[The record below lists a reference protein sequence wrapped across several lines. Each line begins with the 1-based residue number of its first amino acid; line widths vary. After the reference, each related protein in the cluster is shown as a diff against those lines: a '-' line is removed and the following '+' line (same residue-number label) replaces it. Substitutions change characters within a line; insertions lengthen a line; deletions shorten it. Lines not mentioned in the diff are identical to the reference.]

1 MSRLAFA
8 VLSRTSFMSVGAVL
22 CMAWFLVGCQQSN
35 GQAKLTQTEDVV
47 HNAQYESSL
56 HHHCPRLLQRAMGS
70 ELIEYH
76 DHLHFGS
83 CDYYIYPQAGDR
95 LMASVSDPALSVMLV
110 SPVKHEFSEGVFTVE
125 ELGRYVVR
133 VYPKKTGEAV
143 TRDYHLKIMF

>member
-1 MSRLAFA
+1 MSRLILA
-8 VLSRTSFMSVGAVL
+8 VLSKTSLMSVWAML
-22 CMAWFLVGCQQSN
+22 CAAWLLVGCYQSN

-47 HNAQYESSL
+47 HNVQYEAS

-83 CDYYIYPQAGDR
+83 CDYYIYPQAGDK
-95 LMASVSDPALSVMLV
+95 LMASVSDPALGVMLV
-110 SPVKHEFSEGVFTVE
+110 SPVKHEFSEGVFKVE

-143 TRDYHLKIMF
+143 TRDYHLKILF